1 MILND
6 LMACSESNTA
16 WLLGDMI
23 WFCFDKSM
31 EERN

>member
-6 LMACSESNTA
+6 LIASSESNTA
-16 WLLGDMI
+16 CLLGDMI
-23 WFCFDKSM
+23 LFCADKSM